1 MAIVLLFCSTLVQP
15 LFQDEFL
22 RRNLLSSSP
31 AAQQQFNTE
40 DPRASEPD
48 FEETDS
54 ELDASDGEEWMV
66 ASDDDD
72 MLVAS
77 DSDRAQCQLGRARRA
92 YASRR
97 PDGFMFLGKPV
108 CLKAYCRLLSVGQ
121 KVLQRLRSGQL
132 GYTSNRAQAPKH
144 PTFGFSLR
152 GDAAEKWPSV
162 LMFLWIIYHSSAE
175 FMPEGG
181 HSLRKPTV
189 EQFDGSEAPF
199 KLAEDRDKES
209 VDRRV
214 NEFMNGLHQYRSD
227 IDLHLVGPGS
237 FKGERRELQ

>member
-77 DSDRAQCQLGRARRA
+77 DSDRAQCQLGRARCA

-227 IDLHLVGPGS
+227 IDLRLVGPGS